1 MLKII
6 KKENIIQD
14 GVIDAQVKGKLI
26 KFYFKCNYPN
36 VLIQIENQD
45 NEIIWG
51 GFLDLPILNIYPR
64 KIIDIVQKTKLE
76 HFYLFPNH
84 TDKTNLF
91 IRITGLEEGQSI
103 DMIKVLYEDT
113 NIINSTQ

>member
-14 GVIDAQVKGKLI
+14 GVIDTQIKGKLI
-26 KFYFKCNYPN
+26 KFFFKCNYPN

-45 NEIIWG
+45 NEIIWS
-51 GFLDLPILNIYPR
+51 GFLDQPILNIYPR
-64 KIIDIVQKTKLE
+64 KIIEILDKTKLE

-84 TDKTNLF
+84 NDLNNIFVK
-91 IRITGLEEGQSI
+91 ITGLEEGQKI